1 MTLKIDLL
9 KIDMDAGKHWIDR
22 VTAEIAASK
31 LELIRVKARANWL
44 RKQGR
49 DPGAAGIREAE
60 LEARIKALTSGG

>member
-9 KIDMDAGKHWIDR
+9 KIDMAAGKHWIDR
-22 VTAEIAASK
+22 VIAEINADR

-60 LEARIKALTSGG
+60 LEARIAALTK